1 MTVSSSDRST
11 RMSPARAAFLFLA
24 LLAAGVALML
34 STAPQKAE
42 AESSGCTGVNGGYT
56 CFYIHGPNGSTLVES
71 FAQAR
76 GVAGGTPTICNY
88 KAHFTAEYYGEE
100 YWAGDSDYHQ
110 GCFYSFRATRTLD
123 IADAYFMDPT
133 YACGE
138 WWEDG
143 TKLGTACNEIH
154 G

>member
-1 MTVSSSDRST
+1 MTSATSHDSRL
-11 RMSPARAAFLFLA
+11 RFMGAAMLFGG
-24 LLAAGVALML
+24 LLLVAIVLML
-34 STAPQKAE
+34 GAKAPKAQ

-56 CFYIHGPNGSTLVES
+56 CFYIHGPNGSTLVTS

-76 GVAGGTPTICNY
+76 GVVGTPTICNY
-88 KAHFTAEYYGEE
+88 KAHFTAEYYGDE
-100 YWAGDSDYHQ
+100 YWAGDSAYHQ
-110 GCFYSFRATRTLD
+110 GCFYSYRATRTLD

-143 TKLGTACNEIH
+143 AKLGTACNEIH